1 MTGATLTVTVPVDP
15 GVPLSVRVEGP
26 VTAERLSEVLGLAAL
41 VLAGSRVS
49 VAQDGLVRAAC
60 VDVHRPGLCAPQ
72 NWEWQSDEAAMA
84 AGEEVLR
91 DVE

>member
-1 MTGATLTVTVPVDP
+1 MA
-15 GVPLSVRVEGP
+15 
-26 VTAERLSEVLGLAAL
+26 AERLSEVLGLAAL
-41 VLAGSRVS
+41 VLAESRVS

-84 AGEEVLR
+84 AGEGVLR

>member
-1 MTGATLTVTVPVDP
+1 MNGATLTVTVPVDP

-41 VLAGSRVS
+41 VLAESRVS

-72 NWEWQSDEAAMA
+72 NWEWHCCQAAIA
-84 AGEEVLR
+84 ARAAAVL
-91 DVE
+91 DVA